1 MQLSDRILFIDDDAI
16 IIDKPAGL
24 PVDTPKSGGESIV
37 SRASELRCGK
47 DLDPVPVH
55 RLDQE
60 ISGCLLLA
68 RNRDDRVKLCQALE
82 NEAVVKYFIAVVDTE
97 VKQDRKSTRL
107 NSSHGYI
114 SYAVFC

>member
-24 PVDTPKSGGESIV
+24 SVDTPTHGGESVV

-55 RLDQE
+55 RLDRE
-60 ISGCLLLA
+60 TSGCLLLV

-82 NEAVVKYFIAVVDTE
+82 NEAVV
-97 VKQDRKSTRL
+97 
-107 NSSHGYI
+107 
-114 SYAVFC
+114 